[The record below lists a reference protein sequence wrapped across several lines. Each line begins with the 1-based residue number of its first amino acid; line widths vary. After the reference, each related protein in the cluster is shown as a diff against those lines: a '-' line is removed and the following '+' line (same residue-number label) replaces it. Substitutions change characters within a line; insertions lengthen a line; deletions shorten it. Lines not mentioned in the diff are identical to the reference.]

1 MTELTNEPDFNLT
14 EWLDAAKRPERAVVV
29 FGRADLLADI
39 DELESQLRALASIP
53 AGDLPMGG
61 SEASEI
67 ERKIDALYELM
78 GKSKMVIRVRAL
90 IDDESEKIRND
101 TEVEIKDLMDKA
113 AASARKDAVA
123 NCKRANPD
131 MPANDINAF
140 VRSAA
145 ITASTQTLQREADI
159 RVLAAAIVSP
169 RMDVDTVKQLI
180 DAIGETQVNSIKAAY
195 SRATNEA
202 PKVVLPKSLRPSQI
216 DDGAMS
222 S

>member
-14 EWLDAAKRPERAVVV
+14 EWLDAAKRPERAVIVY
-29 FGRADLLADI
+29 GRADLLGDI
-39 DELESQLRALASIP
+39 DELEAQLRTLASIP

-67 ERKIDALYELM
+67 ERQIEALYELM
-78 GKSKMVIRVRAL
+78 SKSKMVIRVRAL
-90 IDDESEKIRND
+90 IDAESEKIRND
-101 TEVEIKDLMDKA
+101 TQAEIKDLMDKA
-113 AASARKDAVA
+113 AAAARKDAVM

-140 VRSAA
+140 VRTAA
-145 ITASTQTLQREADI
+145 ITASTQVLQREADI

-169 RMDVDTVKQLI
+169 RMSADTVKQLI
-180 DAIGETQVNSIKAAY
+180 EAIGETQVNNIKAAY

-202 PKVVLPKSLRPSQI
+202 PKVVLPKSLKPSPA